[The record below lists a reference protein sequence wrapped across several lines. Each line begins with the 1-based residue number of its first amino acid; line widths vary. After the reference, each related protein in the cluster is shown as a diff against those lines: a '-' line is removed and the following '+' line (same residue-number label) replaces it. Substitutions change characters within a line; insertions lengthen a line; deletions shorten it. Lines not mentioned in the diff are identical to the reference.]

1 MNTATRLAPSSDHL
15 CKVRI
20 ELDLSKNRR
29 LKDMFRQPEFHRE
42 IRIYFRQ
49 NDLEISNQSA
59 NPQGRITK
67 IEVTGSAVGLRSFV
81 DRYLYTDA
89 LGIAYRMDYL

>member
-1 MNTATRLAPSSDHL
+1 MSTAARLALSPHLL

-20 ELDLSKNRR
+20 ELDLCKNRR

-42 IRIYFRQ
+42 IRIYFRH

-59 NPQGRITK
+59 NLQGRITK

-89 LGIAYRMDYL
+89 PGIAYKLEYN